1 MKYERLGS
9 GKLTQLS
16 PNPRKWLRGFLKKNK
31 FGNWGGLAF
40 TVASRLESFAG
51 ATPCLSDGTL

>member
-16 PNPRKWLRGFLKKNK
+16 PNPRKWLRGFLKNSEI
-31 FGNWGGLAF
+31 GLLAF
-40 TVASRLESFAG
+40 TVDSRLASLAG
-51 ATPCLSDGTL
+51 ATPCHSDGTL